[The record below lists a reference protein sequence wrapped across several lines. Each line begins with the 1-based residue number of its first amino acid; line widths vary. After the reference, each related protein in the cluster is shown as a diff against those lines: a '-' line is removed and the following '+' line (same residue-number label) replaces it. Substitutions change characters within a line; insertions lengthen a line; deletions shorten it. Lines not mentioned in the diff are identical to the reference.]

1 MVKKPNTYPPHVLEI
16 PIPAEPLE
24 NSEKL
29 IVLDPSII
37 FDGKEKKSLWYRIM
51 HKKFH
56 IGWVFLILGIGI
68 ITSVTLLIK
77 IAT

>member
-1 MVKKPNTYPPHVLEI
+1 MVKKTNTYPPHVLEI
-16 PIPAEPLE
+16 HTPAEPLE

-37 FDGKEKKSLWYRIM
+37 FNGKEKKSLWYRIM

-56 IGWVFLILGIGI
+56 VGWVFLVLGIGLAI
-68 ITSVTLLIK
+68 CITLLVK